1 MLNNYTFT
9 PTELPKKY
17 RIQIDSIIK
26 DIVDSKTDPYWK
38 NYTDDE
44 FNIDEQTAI
53 SVSCDGDDVKVMSTI
68 YHREF
73 FGEGVYRLW
82 NRFLYSKDF
91 RETGGS
97 KKRGGVHINHP
108 VLDQQIDFIEKLNP
122 KFYFIS
128 RQRTNTR
135 WLKYYFDN
143 FNKDYD
149 RNLIVSDQQYW
160 VCNGNKEGCV
170 QTIIYPKDKN
180 IPFKL
185 YKYNQG
191 E

>member
-1 MLNNYTFT
+1 MLDSYTFK
-9 PTELPKKY
+9 PSELPEIY
-17 RIQIDSIIK
+17 RSQIDDIIK
-26 DIVDSKTDPYWK
+26 DVVESKTDPYWK
-38 NYTDDE
+38 NYTDKE

-53 SVSCDGDDVKVMSTI
+53 SVSCDGDDVKVISSI

-73 FGEGVYRLW
+73 FGKDVYRLW

-97 KKRGGVHINHP
+97 KKRDGVHINHP
-108 VLDQQIDFIEKLNP
+108 LLAQQINFVEELNP

-143 FNKDYD
+143 FNKDYN
-149 RNLIVSDQQYW
+149 RNLVVSDQQYW
-160 VCNGNKEGCV
+160 VCDGNKEGCL
-170 QTIIYPKDKN
+170 QTIIHPKDMEVPLKS
-180 IPFKL
+180 
-185 YKYNQG
+185 YK
-191 E
+191 

>member
-1 MLNNYTFT
+1 MLDSYTFK
-9 PTELPKKY
+9 PSELPEIY
-17 RIQIDSIIK
+17 RSQIDDIIK
-26 DIVDSKTDPYWK
+26 DVVESKTDPYWK
-38 NYTDDE
+38 NYTDKE

-53 SVSCDGDDVKVMSTI
+53 SISCDGDDVKVISSI

-73 FGEGVYRLW
+73 FGKDVYRLW

-97 KKRGGVHINHP
+97 KKRAGEHINHP
-108 VLDQQIDFIEKLNP
+108 VLAQQINFVEDLNP

-143 FNKDYD
+143 FNKDYN

-160 VCNGNKEGCV
+160 VCNGDKKGCV
-170 QTIIYPKDKN
+170 QTIIYPKNMEVPLKS
-180 IPFKL
+180 
-185 YKYNQG
+185 YK
-191 E
+191 

>member
-1 MLNNYTFT
+1 MLTSHIFT
-9 PTELPKKY
+9 PLELPEIY
-17 RIQIDSIIK
+17 RIQIEDIIK
-26 DIVDSKTDPYWK
+26 DVVKDQTDLYWK
-38 NYTDDE
+38 NYTDEE

-53 SVSCDGDDVKVMSTI
+53 SVSCKGDSVKVISTI

-97 KKRGGVHINHP
+97 KKRDGEHINHP

-135 WLKYYFDN
+135 WLKYYFDT
-143 FNKDYD
+143 FNKDYN
-149 RNLIVSDQQYW
+149 RNLVVSDQQYW
-160 VCNGNKEGCV
+160 VCNGNKENCV
-170 QTIIYPKDKN
+170 QTIIYPRDKKV
-180 IPFKL
+180 PLKS
-185 YKYNQG
+185 YK
-191 E
+191 

>member
-1 MLNNYTFT
+1 MLDSYTFK
-9 PTELPKKY
+9 PSELPEIY
-17 RIQIDSIIK
+17 RIQINNIIK
-26 DIVDSKTDPYWK
+26 DVVDTKSDLYWK
-38 NYTDDE
+38 NYTK
-44 FNIDEQTAI
+44 FNIDEQIAI
-53 SVSCDGDDVKVMSTI
+53 SVSCEGDDVKVISSI
-68 YHREF
+68 YNREF
-73 FGEGVYRLW
+73 YGEGVYRLW

-97 KKRGGVHINHP
+97 KKRDGVHINHP

-143 FNKDYD
+143 FNKDYN

-160 VCNGNKEGCV
+160 VCNGDKEGCV
-170 QTIIYPKDKN
+170 QTIIHPKNMEVPLKS
-180 IPFKL
+180 
-185 YKYNQG
+185 YK
-191 E
+191 

>member
-1 MLNNYTFT
+1 MLNNYTFK

-17 RIQIDSIIK
+17 RIQIDNIIK
-26 DIVDSKTDPYWK
+26 DVVDSKTDMYWK
-38 NYTDDE
+38 NYTDNE

-97 KKRGGVHINHP
+97 KKRDGEHINHP
-108 VLDQQIDFIEKLNP
+108 VLNQQIDFVEKLNP

-128 RQRTNTR
+128 RQRKNTR
-135 WLKYYFDN
+135 WLKYYFDT
-143 FNKDYD
+143 FNKEYN
-149 RNLIVSDQQYW
+149 RNLVVNDNQYW
-160 VCNGNKEGCV
+160 VCGGKKENCL
-170 QTIIYPKDKN
+170 QTIIYPKDMKV
-180 IPFKL
+180 PLKS
-185 YKYNQG
+185 YK
-191 E
+191 

>member
-38 NYTDDE
+38 NYTDKE

-53 SVSCDGDDVKVMSTI
+53 SVSCDKDDVKVISTI

-97 KKRGGVHINHP
+97 KKRDGVHINHP
-108 VLDQQIDFIEKLNP
+108 VLNQQIDFIEKLNP

-160 VCNGNKEGCV
+160 VCEGKKDNCL
-170 QTIIYPKDKN
+170 QTIIYPKDMKV
-180 IPFKL
+180 PLKP
-185 YKYNQG
+185 YK
-191 E
+191 

>member
-1 MLNNYTFT
+1 MLDSYTFK
-9 PTELPKKY
+9 PSELPKIY
-17 RIQIDSIIK
+17 RVQIRDIIK
-26 DIVDSKTDPYWK
+26 DIVDSKTDMYWK
-38 NYTDDE
+38 NYIE

-53 SVSCDGDDVKVMSTI
+53 SVSCIEHKVKVISTI

-97 KKRGGVHINHP
+97 KKRDGVHINHP
-108 VLDQQIDFIEKLNP
+108 VLEQQINFVEKLNP

-135 WLKYYFDN
+135 WLKYYFDT
-143 FNKDYD
+143 FNKEYN
-149 RNLIVSDQQYW
+149 RNLVVNDNQYW
-160 VCNGNKEGCV
+160 VCNGDKEGCV
-170 QTIIYPKDKN
+170 QTIIYPKDMKVSL
-180 IPFKL
+180 KQ
-185 YKYNQG
+185 YK
-191 E
+191 

>member
-17 RIQIDSIIK
+17 RIQIDNIIK
-26 DIVDSKTDPYWK
+26 DVVDSKTDPYWK

-160 VCNGNKEGCV
+160 VCGGKKDNCL
-170 QTIIYPKDKN
+170 QTIIYPKD
-180 IPFKL
+180 FKVSL
-185 YKYNQG
+185 KPYK
-191 E
+191 

>member
-1 MLNNYTFT
+1 MLDSYTFK
-9 PTELPKKY
+9 PSELPKIY
-17 RIQIDSIIK
+17 RVQIRDIIK
-26 DIVDSKTDPYWK
+26 DVVDSKTDMYWK
-38 NYTDDE
+38 NYTK

-53 SVSCDGDDVKVMSTI
+53 SVSCIDHKVKVISTI

-97 KKRGGVHINHP
+97 KKRDGVHINHP
-108 VLDQQIDFIEKLNP
+108 VLEQQIDFVEKLNP

-135 WLKYYFDN
+135 WLKYYFDT
-143 FNKDYD
+143 FNKEYN
-149 RNLIVSDQQYW
+149 RNLVVNDNQYW
-160 VCNGNKEGCV
+160 VCNGDKEGCV
-170 QTIIYPKDKN
+170 QTIIYPKNMKVSL
-180 IPFKL
+180 KQ
-185 YKYNQG
+185 YK
-191 E
+191 